1 MFVLFHLS
9 RIVMYHKIGSSFFT
23 AFKVDQHMIVGF
35 NVSVTL
41 FSFCMKFEQEA
52 DTKNLIES

>member
-1 MFVLFHLS
+1 
-9 RIVMYHKIGSSFFT
+9 MYHKIGSSFFT